1 MPGSE
6 ADRTEK
12 RARLH
17 AVREAARAD
26 ALLLTSH
33 EAVSWYLEGIRSH
46 VSLAGPPV
54 AAVRVDRDGDT
65 LFVADNEADRLL
77 AEELLPSDAARVVRV
92 PWLTPPA
99 EAAAAA
105 GDGGCRGIRR
115 SGPSSGPREPAPRRA
130 RPLSRARS
138 RRRRGDDGCRC
149 RRPARAQRAR
159 DRRRPR
165 RTASSHGASTRW

>member
-54 AAVRVDRDGDT
+54 AAVRVDREGDT

-105 GDGGCRGIRR
+105 R
-115 SGPSSGPREPAPRRA
+115 PRRWPRHPSL
-130 RPLSRARS
+130 RPFE
-138 RRRRGDDGCRC
+138 
-149 RRPARAQRAR
+149 RPARACCPRNATAIAR
-159 DRRRPR
+159 SVATPPR
-165 RTASSHGASTRW
+165 L